1 DRELLS
7 KTVRSNDERAT
18 LDLALVASDPAGVI
32 SRATSLLL
40 APAASPELKL
50 LAARLLQLSVGDIG
64 TLSVRPQVF
73 EGYAPRSA
81 QQLRARGATIPP
93 CVRAIFP
100 TGHAALD
107 RELSRLLAMIEC
119 DDSALRERVAA
130 QLTRNSGPAE
140 DIHYLTVLARMRG
153 SLPARLTEK

>member
-1 DRELLS
+1 
-7 KTVRSNDERAT
+7 
-18 LDLALVASDPAGVI
+18 
-32 SRATSLLL
+32 
-40 APAASPELKL
+40 
-50 LAARLLQLSVGDIG
+50 
-64 TLSVRPQVF
+64 
-73 EGYAPRSA
+73 
-81 QQLRARGATIPP
+81 IPP

-153 SLPARLTEK
+153 SLPARLTEKTAEALLALDRKAMQRHLQRERHWTLRLTELYTELARQDPSLHAALLHHEDFGRPDHALFALAAGFARAQAAEVFLRRAEE